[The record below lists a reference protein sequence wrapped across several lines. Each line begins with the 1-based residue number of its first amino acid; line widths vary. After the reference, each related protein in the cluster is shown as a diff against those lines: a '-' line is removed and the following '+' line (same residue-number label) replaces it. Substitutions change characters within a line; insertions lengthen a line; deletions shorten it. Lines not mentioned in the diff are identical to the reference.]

1 MCLCSAAPPDKEGRC
16 GDYQLL
22 ACCFGTLCVILLLV
36 VIGVCVYFASVQ
48 GRDGNQLAQLR
59 ANQTSLLKENHNLT
73 NLIGEI
79 RSDNEGLK
87 KDRYNLTV
95 RLSNLTVRLGNLTVR
110 LGNLTVR
117 LGNLTVRL
125 GNLTETLNVSESRN
139 TNLTGENL
147 QLKTINK
154 NLADQ
159 VKTMKAAWNEFS
171 GTLAQ
176 KSVDAYCPKVG
187 SVRTCQACPKD
198 WLLNLGNCYAYNDAK
213 YSDQRTW
220 AGARED
226 CSGKISDLTAVAD
239 LTEMNYVFTISV
251 PQTGITGFWIGL
263 RAVNGIWKWINGTNL
278 INQTWVDRPAADGQ
292 CVTSLSGSG
301 WRSVSCSTPNA
312 WICEKKA
319 VSV

>member
-36 VIGVCVYFASVQ
+36 VIG
-48 GRDGNQLAQLR
+48 
-59 ANQTSLLKENHNLT
+59 
-73 NLIGEI
+73 
-79 RSDNEGLK
+79 
-87 KDRYNLTV
+87 
-95 RLSNLTVRLGNLTVR
+95 
-110 LGNLTVR
+110 
-117 LGNLTVRL
+117 
-125 GNLTETLNVSESRN
+125 TLNVSESRN

-226 CSGKISDLTAVAD
+226 CSGKISDLTAV
-239 LTEMNYVFTISV
+239 NYVFTISV

-278 INQTWVDRPAADGQ
+278 INQPAADGQ